1 MAEVNMDSLKPNS
14 HSYKNQQ
21 QTSEKK
27 EKLDSV
33 VKKDGIVS
41 TKKPVGKRLAEN
53 FIKEDVKDIK
63 NYILMDVIIPGIKN
77 VVLDM
82 LQMAFFGEVRDRG
95 RSRRDD
101 RGYYSYSSKYRSGS
115 SSYSSRDRGRSYDS
129 DDKIDYRNIVLRE
142 RIDAEEVVDKLHYR
156 IRETGKAT
164 IGDLF
169 DLMDLAGRYVDND
182 WGWTSER
189 DIGIRR
195 ISSGYLI
202 DVAEARYV
210 GRE

>member
-1 MAEVNMDSLKPNS
+1 MAEVKVDSLKPNS
-14 HSYKNQQ
+14 HTYKRQESDN
-21 QTSEKK
+21 EKR
-27 EKLDSV
+27 KLEPI
-33 VKKDGIVS
+33 VKKDSIVS
-41 TKKPVGKRLAEN
+41 TKKPVGKRIAEN

-82 LQMAFFGEVRDRG
+82 LSMAFFGETRSRD

-101 RGYYSYSSKYRSGS
+101 RGYYSYSSRYRSS
-115 SSYSSRDRGRSYDS
+115 SSSSSSRDRDRRYDN
-129 DDKIDYRNIVLRE
+129 DDKTDYRNIVLRE
-142 RIDAEEVVDKLHYR
+142 RDDAEEIINQLCYR

-169 DLMDLAGRYVDND
+169 DLLDIAGRYVDND

-195 ISSGYLI
+195 VSSGYLI

-210 GRE
+210 GRD

>member
-1 MAEVNMDSLKPNS
+1 MAEVKVDSLKPNS
-14 HSYKNQQ
+14 HSYKRQ
-21 QTSEKK
+21 SEADEKK
-27 EKLDSV
+27 KLEPV

-41 TKKPVGKRLAEN
+41 TKKSVSKRLAEN

-82 LQMAFFGEVRDRG
+82 LSMAFFGETRSRD

-101 RGYYSYSSKYRSGS
+101 RGYYSYSSKYRSS
-115 SSYSSRDRGRSYDS
+115 SSNSSSRDRDRRYDR
-129 DDKIDYRNIVLRE
+129 DDKADYRNIILRE
-142 RIDAEEVVDKLHYR
+142 RDDAEEIINQLCYR

-164 IGDLF
+164 VGDLF
-169 DLMDLAGRYVDND
+169 DLLDIAGRYVDND

-195 ISSGYLI
+195 VSSGYLI

-210 GRE
+210 GRD